1 MPKQRKDICWPK
13 MYTTTN
19 HALINSFRNFSTRF
33 NNFSTCRYQALLSL
47 GGVALTLVH
56 SKMPFQQ
63 HQMNNIDRVTYV
75 KIVRY
80 KDVRYT

>member
-1 MPKQRKDICWPK
+1 MHSSIHLETLAPDLMIFQPVGIELFC
-13 MYTTTN
+13 
-19 HALINSFRNFSTRF
+19 HGGVGGGGGG
-33 NNFSTCRYQALLSL
+33 

-63 HQMNNIDRVTYV
+63 HQMNNIDCMTYV